1 MKIFNII
8 IKEIKHNFRNKRVLA
23 IMILFPIV
31 LIVILGTAFSK
42 VMSNDVQLGE
52 IKVLY
57 TVQGEGNV
65 EKAFEDLQKGLKE
78 YNVSFKE
85 TEDIKK
91 AKESVQ
97 DSNYSCYLLVNEDSK
112 EIKIY
117 KNDRYYLDASFVE
130 GILNTFIQRYNVIN
144 EIQEKNPRVIAEI
157 LKGSNKS
164 FVKMEA
170 LNEKK
175 EPRAVDYY
183 GVTMTT
189 LIVLYSAMTGAYAM
203 KSEKNGKTEGRMMV
217 APIGKKEIF
226 IGKILGAL
234 VVTILQIFI
243 VIIFSKYVV
252 GVNWGD
258 NIVILILVI
267 GSEIIM
273 AVSLGIGVSFLT
285 KTESA
290 MNGILNSIIPVMV
303 FLGGGYVPLEQ
314 FNSEILNTISNFS
327 PVRWVN
333 SSILNIVFRNNYEK
347 VLPTIAINITAAVIL
362 LVTASMLFRGEEA

>member
-1 MKIFNII
+1 MKILNIV

-65 EKAFEDLQKGLKE
+65 GKAFEDLQKGLKE

-130 GILNTFIQRYNVIN
+130 GILNTFVQRYNVIN
-144 EIQEKNPRVIAEI
+144 EIQEKNPRVIGEI
-157 LKGSNKS
+157 LKGSNKG
-164 FVKMEA
+164 FVKIEA

-203 KSEKNGKTEGRMMV
+203 KSEKNRKTEGRMMV

-234 VVTILQIFI
+234 VVAILQIFI

-258 NIVILILVI
+258 NIVILLLVI

-362 LVTASMLFRGEEA
+362 LVTASMLFRREEA

>member
-1 MKIFNII
+1 MKILNIV

-42 VMSNDVQLGE
+42 VMSNDIQLGE

-57 TVQGEGNV
+57 TVQGQGNV

-144 EIQEKNPRVIAEI
+144 EIQEKNPRVIGEI
-157 LKGSNKS
+157 LKGSNKR

-203 KSEKNGKTEGRMMV
+203 KSEKNRKTEGRMMV

-234 VVTILQIFI
+234 VVAILQIFI

-258 NIVILILVI
+258 NIVILLLVI

-362 LVTASMLFRGEEA
+362 LVTASMLFRREEA

>member
-1 MKIFNII
+1 MKILNII

-23 IMILFPIV
+23 IMIIFPIV

-65 EKAFEDLQKGLKE
+65 GKAFEDLQKGLKE

-85 TEDIKK
+85 TKDVKK

-97 DSNYSCYLLVNEDSK
+97 DSNYSCYLLVNEDRK

-130 GILNTFIQRYNVIN
+130 GISNTFVQRYNVIN
-144 EIQEKNPRVIAEI
+144 EISEKNPRVLGEI
-157 LKGSNKS
+157 LKENDKR

-226 IGKILGAL
+226 IGKILGSL

-252 GVNWGD
+252 GVNWGN
-258 NIVILILVI
+258 NIIILFLVI

-290 MNGILNSIIPVMV
+290 MNGILNVMIPIMV
-303 FLGGGYVPLEQ
+303 FLGGGYVPIEQ
-314 FNSEILNTISNFS
+314 FNSEMLNTISNFS

-362 LVTASMLFRGEEA
+362 LVTASMLFRREEA

>member
-1 MKIFNII
+1 MKILNIV
-8 IKEIKHNFRNKRVLA
+8 IKEIKHNFRNKIVLA

-42 VMSNDVQLGE
+42 VMSNDIQLGE

-57 TVQGEGNV
+57 TVQGQGNV

-144 EIQEKNPRVIAEI
+144 EIQEKNPRVIGEI
-157 LKGSNKS
+157 LKGSNKR

-189 LIVLYSAMTGAYAM
+189 LIVLYSA
-203 KSEKNGKTEGRMMV
+203 
-217 APIGKKEIF
+217 
-226 IGKILGAL
+226 
-234 VVTILQIFI
+234 
-243 VIIFSKYVV
+243 
-252 GVNWGD
+252 
-258 NIVILILVI
+258 
-267 GSEIIM
+267 
-273 AVSLGIGVSFLT
+273 
-285 KTESA
+285 
-290 MNGILNSIIPVMV
+290 
-303 FLGGGYVPLEQ
+303 
-314 FNSEILNTISNFS
+314 
-327 PVRWVN
+327 
-333 SSILNIVFRNNYEK
+333 
-347 VLPTIAINITAAVIL
+347 
-362 LVTASMLFRGEEA
+362 

>member
-1 MKIFNII
+1 MKILNII
-8 IKEIKHNFRNKRVLA
+8 IKEIKHNFRNKRSLA

-42 VMSNDVQLGE
+42 VMSNDIKLGE
-52 IKVLY
+52 IRALY

-65 EKAFEDLQKGLKE
+65 EKAFEDLKKGLKD

-85 TEDIKK
+85 TEDIEK
-91 AKESVQ
+91 AKESVK
-97 DSNYSCYLLVNEDSK
+97 DSNYSCYILVNEDSK

-130 GILNTFIQRYNVIN
+130 GILNTFVQRYNVIN
-144 EIQEKNPRVIAEI
+144 EISEKNPRVLEEI
-157 LKGSNKS
+157 LKESDKT
-164 FVKMEA
+164 FVKTET

-189 LIVLYSAMTGAYAM
+189 LIVLYSSMTGAFAM
-203 KSEKNGKTEGRMMV
+203 RSEKNRKTEGRMMAAPV
-217 APIGKKEIF
+217 AKKEIF
-226 IGKILGAL
+226 IGKTVGAV
-234 VVTILQIFI
+234 VVTILQILI
-243 VIIFSKYVV
+243 VILFSKYIL

-258 NIVILILVI
+258 NIIILLLVI

-290 MNGILNSIIPVMV
+290 MNGILQLMIPVMV
-303 FLGGGYVPLEQ
+303 FLGGGYVPIEQ
-314 FNSEILNTISNFS
+314 FNSEMLNSISNFS

-333 SSILNIVFRNNYEK
+333 SSILNIVFRDNYEK
-347 VLPTIAINITAAVIL
+347 VLPTVAINITAAVIFL
-362 LVTASMLFRGEEA
+362 IIASMLFRREEA